1 MQNDFENSRNITL
14 AFDGDRLSEVC
25 RRYGVAEL
33 SLFGSFARNDARSAS
48 DVDLIY
54 VLQDGVR
61 MGFALF
67 EFEEDLAAVFGRP
80 VDLLDK
86 TSIHHLLRDDVLND
100 ARRLYAA

>member
-1 MQNDFENSRNITL
+1 
-14 AFDGDRLSEVC
+14 
-25 RRYGVAEL
+25 
-33 SLFGSFARNDARSAS
+33 
-48 DVDLIY
+48 
-54 VLQDGVR
+54 

>member
-1 MQNDFENSRNITL
+1 MQNDFENSRNMTL

-25 RRYGVAEL
+25 RQYGVAEL
-33 SLFGSFARNDARSAS
+33 SLFGSFARNEASAAS

-86 TSIHHLLRDDVLND
+86 ASIHHLLRDDVLND